1 MVLIQICMWETHLTN
16 HDPAIQVQAIQAI
29 QDFFFRIRAIFW
41 GKHWPVDIETGD
53 GSKSMII
60 AVIASGK

>member
-29 QDFFFRIRAIFW
+29 QDFFFGFEPFFEGNIDLW
-41 GKHWPVDIETGD
+41 TLKQGMDQNL
-53 GSKSMII
+53 
-60 AVIASGK
+60 